1 MSTASRTPSPSSLS
15 ACGGGGGG
23 ASSSNATGRPSSPK
37 SKTSVA
43 SSTRSESDN
52 VIHENK
58 PSTTSSFSIGRLL
71 FRNSS
76 STKRDSV
83 DSGKDDE
90 TGRSPASSRPGS
102 PNPGGDKSPQM
113 STTRR
118 LAGFASRSIRK
129 SQWRLFKHRTFFG
142 SQRSSMKKNQL

>member
-118 LAGFASRSIRK
+118 SIRK